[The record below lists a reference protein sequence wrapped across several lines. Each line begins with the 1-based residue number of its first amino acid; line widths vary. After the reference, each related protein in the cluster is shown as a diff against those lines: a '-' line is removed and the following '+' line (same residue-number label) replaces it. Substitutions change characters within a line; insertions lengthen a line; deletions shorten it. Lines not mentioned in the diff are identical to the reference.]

1 MLTLQLTCGG
11 RSINPSWFLKYMNY
25 GIRYWIQV
33 KIQGLHFSFDDEL
46 LASCGGQDDCKL
58 VVWRTKTGDF

>member
-1 MLTLQLTCGG
+1 
-11 RSINPSWFLKYMNY
+11 MNY

-46 LASCGGQDDCKL
+46 LTSCGGQDDCKL
-58 VVWRTKTGDF
+58 VVWRTKTGDFLEL